1 MRRERLKDQIEDPR
15 VSVFD
20 SFVRAVVVLISM
32 GAVYYALSG
41 RGFPVAV
48 RGNAGA
54 APAVET
60 ASELTLTATR
70 DHQFYWEKTGPIP
83 IAEAAARLAAWRKT
97 TAAAHVIVAADESAL
112 LGDAL
117 ALYHEAHRLG
127 IADVRIEP
135 HTRPTP

>member
-1 MRRERLKDQIEDPR
+1 
-15 VSVFD
+15 
-20 SFVRAVVVLISM
+20 VVLVSM

-41 RGFPVAV
+41 RGFPVAA
-48 RGNAGA
+48 RDT
-54 APAVET
+54 APVAEA

-83 IAEAAARLAAWRKT
+83 IAEAAARLAAWRKP

-117 ALYHEAHRLG
+117 ALYREAHRLG